1 MQVYEKISSI
11 RKIKGW
17 SQEKVAEQLGMSA
30 NGYAKIERGETD
42 VQLSRLQKIAEIFGI
57 EIKDLFNL
65 DGNQILNLAS
75 NQSHFNN
82 YINPGNNQIELKHEI
97 DKLHLIVEQ
106 KEKEIIYLKEIIEL
120 LKQPGK
126 RTT

>member
-11 RKIKGW
+11 RRIKGW
-17 SQEKVAEQLGMSA
+17 SQEQMAEQLGMSA

-42 VQLSRLQKIAEIFGI
+42 VQLSRLKKIAEIFGI
-57 EIKDLFNL
+57 ELKDLFNL

-75 NQSHFNN
+75 NQSHFSN
-82 YINPGNNQIELKHEI
+82 YINPINNQIEHEI

-120 LKQPGK
+120 LKQP
-126 RTT
+126 R